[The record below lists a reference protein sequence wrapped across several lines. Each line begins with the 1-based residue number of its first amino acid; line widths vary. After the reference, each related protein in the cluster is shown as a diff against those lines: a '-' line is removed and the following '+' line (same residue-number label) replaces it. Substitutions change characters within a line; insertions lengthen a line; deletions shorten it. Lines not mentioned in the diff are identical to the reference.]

1 MAAQGDVSPK
11 ILEPE
16 RLSGSMATGGRRGR
30 LAGGASCWHACSLNR
45 RETHCAR
52 HASLRRLDS
61 STAAPPMRKMQPG
74 MHMLRCLP
82 R

>member
-1 MAAQGDVSPK
+1 MAAIHGA
-11 ILEPE
+11 PE
-16 RLSGSMATGGRRGR
+16 ARGSCLLWAEEEETRDWE
-30 LAGGASCWHACSLNR
+30 AWWGA
-45 RETHCAR
+45 HCAR

>member
-1 MAAQGDVSPK
+1 MPAVGKRIGSDDCRAALHV
-11 ILEPE
+11 
-16 RLSGSMATGGRRGR
+16 
-30 LAGGASCWHACSLNR
+30 GARAAWEAR
-45 RETHCAR
+45 WGAHCAR